1 MEQTVG
7 PGGAA
12 GAGGG
17 VAEKNRG
24 PITVFTQRLLHP
36 GPGCGVEQDVFPV
49 LEKLNVSDSDRQ
61 EPTIMQ
67 AEVITRAEK
76 AVKADRGRD

>member
-1 MEQTVG
+1 M
-7 PGGAA
+7 
-12 GAGGG
+12 
-17 VAEKNRG
+17 
-24 PITVFTQRLLHP
+24 
-36 GPGCGVEQDVFPV
+36 FPV